1 MKSINVTLESMTVNG
16 EEVPLLSADLVVV
29 RRPETDR
36 IDWECVAFTLLMDPF
51 PQEPVF
57 LEMVDVVESRT
68 LSGDALVVRSDQNR
82 HVFRGGGDLSG
93 LTAEDGLESDQ

>member
-93 LTAEDGLESDQ
+93 LMPEDGLKPSQ

>member
-16 EEVPLLSADLVVV
+16 EEVPVLSADLVVV

-36 IDWECVAFTLLMDPF
+36 LDWGCIAFTLLMDPF

-93 LTAEDGLESDQ
+93 LMPEDGLEPNQ

>member
-36 IDWECVAFTLLMDPF
+36 LDWECVAFTLLMDPF

-93 LTAEDGLESDQ
+93 LTPADGLEPN

>member
-36 IDWECVAFTLLMDPF
+36 LDWECVAFTLLMDPF

-68 LSGDALVVRSDQNR
+68 LSGNALVVRSDQNR

-93 LTAEDGLESDQ
+93 LMPEDGLEPNE

>member
-1 MKSINVTLESMTVNG
+1 MKSINVTLESLTVNG
-16 EEVPLLSADLVVV
+16 EEVPLLSADIVVV
-29 RRPETDR
+29 RRPESDR
-36 IDWECVAFTLLMDPF
+36 LDWECVAFTLLMDPF

-68 LSGDALVVRSDQNR
+68 LSCDALVVRSDQNR

-93 LTAEDGLESDQ
+93 LTPADGLEPN

>member
-1 MKSINVTLESMTVNG
+1 MNG

-36 IDWECVAFTLLMDPF
+36 LDWECVAFTLLMDPF

-93 LTAEDGLESDQ
+93 LLPEDGLEPNE

>member
-16 EEVPLLSADLVVV
+16 EDVPLLSADLVVV

-36 IDWECVAFTLLMDPF
+36 LDWECVAFTLLMDPF

-93 LTAEDGLESDQ
+93 LMPEDGLEPNQ

>member
-36 IDWECVAFTLLMDPF
+36 LDWECVAFTLLMDPF
-51 PQEPVF
+51 SQEPVF

-93 LTAEDGLESDQ
+93 LMPEDGLEPNQ

>member
-16 EEVPLLSADLVVV
+16 EEVPLLSGDLVVV
-29 RRPETDR
+29 RRTETDR
-36 IDWECVAFTLLMDPF
+36 IDWECIAFTLLMDPF
-51 PQEPVF
+51 PQEPCL

-68 LSGDALVVRSDQNR
+68 LSGHALVVRSDQNR

-93 LTAEDGLESDQ
+93 LTVEDDLGPIE

>member
-36 IDWECVAFTLLMDPF
+36 LDWECVAFTLLMDPF
-51 PQEPVF
+51 PQDPVF

-93 LTAEDGLESDQ
+93 LMPEDGLEPNQ

>member
-16 EEVPLLSADLVVV
+16 EEVPMLSADLVVV

-36 IDWECVAFTLLMDPF
+36 LDWECVAFTLLMDPF

-93 LTAEDGLESDQ
+93 LIPEDGLEPNQ

>member
-1 MKSINVTLESMTVNG
+1 VNG

-36 IDWECVAFTLLMDPF
+36 LDWECVAFTLLMDPF

-57 LEMVDVVESRT
+57 LEMVDVVEGRT

-93 LTAEDGLESDQ
+93 LMPEDGLGPNQ

>member
-82 HVFRGGGDLSG
+82 HVFRGGGDLNG
-93 LTAEDGLESDQ
+93 LTEEDGLESDQ

>member
-36 IDWECVAFTLLMDPF
+36 LDWECVAFTLLMDPF

-57 LEMVDVVESRT
+57 LEMIDVVESRT
-68 LSGDALVVRSDQNR
+68 LSGNALVVRSDQNR

-93 LTAEDGLESDQ
+93 LMPEDGLEPNQ

>member
-16 EEVPLLSADLVVV
+16 DEVPLLSADLVVV

-36 IDWECVAFTLLMDPF
+36 LDWECVAFTLLMDPF

-93 LTAEDGLESDQ
+93 LMPEDGLEPNQ

>member
-36 IDWECVAFTLLMDPF
+36 LDWECVAFTLLMDPF

-93 LTAEDGLESDQ
+93 LTPADGLEPNQ

>member
-1 MKSINVTLESMTVNG
+1 MKSLNVTLESMTVNG

-93 LTAEDGLESDQ
+93 LMPEDGLEPNQ

>member
-1 MKSINVTLESMTVNG
+1 MNG

-36 IDWECVAFTLLMDPF
+36 LDWECVAFTLLMDPF

-57 LEMVDVVESRT
+57 LEMVDVVEGRT

-93 LTAEDGLESDQ
+93 LMPEDGLGPNQ

>member
-36 IDWECVAFTLLMDPF
+36 LDWECVAFTLLMDPF

-68 LSGDALVVRSDQNR
+68 LSGDALVVRSDQI
-82 HVFRGGGDLSG
+82 VMSFVAAA
-93 LTAEDGLESDQ
+93 T

>member
-16 EEVPLLSADLVVV
+16 EEVPLLSADRVVV

-36 IDWECVAFTLLMDPF
+36 LDWECVAFTLLMDPF

-93 LTAEDGLESDQ
+93 LMPEDGLGPNQ

>member
-1 MKSINVTLESMTVNG
+1 
-16 EEVPLLSADLVVV
+16 
-29 RRPETDR
+29 
-36 IDWECVAFTLLMDPF
+36 MDPF

-93 LTAEDGLESDQ
+93 LMPEDGLEPSQ

>member
-29 RRPETDR
+29 RRPETDCL
-36 IDWECVAFTLLMDPF
+36 DWECVAFTLLMDPF

-93 LTAEDGLESDQ
+93 LMPEDGLEPNQ

>member
-36 IDWECVAFTLLMDPF
+36 LDWECVAFTLLMDPF

-57 LEMVDVVESRT
+57 LEMIDVVESRT
-68 LSGDALVVRSDQNR
+68 LSGNALVVRSDQNR

-93 LTAEDGLESDQ
+93 LMPEDGLGPNQ

>member
-16 EEVPLLSADLVVV
+16 EEVPLLSSDLVVV
-29 RRPETDR
+29 RRTETDR

-82 HVFRGGGDLSG
+82 HVFRGGGDLNG

>member
-93 LTAEDGLESDQ
+93 LTEEDGLVSDQ

>member
-16 EEVPLLSADLVVV
+16 EELPLLSADLVVM

-36 IDWECVAFTLLMDPF
+36 LDWECVAFTLLMDPF

-93 LTAEDGLESDQ
+93 LTPADGLEPNQ

>member
-1 MKSINVTLESMTVNG
+1 MKSINVTLESLTVNG

-36 IDWECVAFTLLMDPF
+36 LDWECVAFTLLMDPF

-93 LTAEDGLESDQ
+93 LTPADGLEPN

>member
-1 MKSINVTLESMTVNG
+1 MNG

-36 IDWECVAFTLLMDPF
+36 IDWECVAFTLLMEPF

-93 LTAEDGLESDQ
+93 LMPEDGLGPNQ

>member
-1 MKSINVTLESMTVNG
+1 MRSINVTLESMTVNG

-36 IDWECVAFTLLMDPF
+36 IDWECVAFTLLMEPF

-93 LTAEDGLESDQ
+93 LMPEDGLGPNQ

>member
-36 IDWECVAFTLLMDPF
+36 LDWECVAFTLLMDPF

-57 LEMVDVVESRT
+57 LEMIDVVESRT
-68 LSGDALVVRSDQNR
+68 LSGNALVVRSDQNR

-93 LTAEDGLESDQ
+93 LIPEDGLEPNQ

>member
-1 MKSINVTLESMTVNG
+1 MNG

-36 IDWECVAFTLLMDPF
+36 LDWECVAFTLLMDPF

-57 LEMVDVVESRT
+57 LEMIDVVESRT
-68 LSGDALVVRSDQNR
+68 LSGNALVVRSDQNR

-93 LTAEDGLESDQ
+93 LMPEDGLEPNQ

>member
-1 MKSINVTLESMTVNG
+1 MTVNG
-16 EEVPLLSADLVVV
+16 EEVPLLSADLVIV

-36 IDWECVAFTLLMDPF
+36 IDWECVVFTLLMDPF

>member
-16 EEVPLLSADLVVV
+16 EELPLLSADLVVV

-36 IDWECVAFTLLMDPF
+36 LDWECVAFTLLMDPF

-93 LTAEDGLESDQ
+93 LMPEDGLKPSQ

>member
-1 MKSINVTLESMTVNG
+1 MNG
-16 EEVPLLSADLVVV
+16 QEVPLLSADLVVV

-36 IDWECVAFTLLMDPF
+36 LDWECVAFTLLMDPF

-93 LTAEDGLESDQ
+93 LIPEDGLEPNQ

>member
-1 MKSINVTLESMTVNG
+1 MNG
-16 EEVPLLSADLVVV
+16 EDVPLLSADLVVV

-36 IDWECVAFTLLMDPF
+36 LDWECVAFTLLMDPF

-93 LTAEDGLESDQ
+93 LMPEDGLEPNQ

>member
-36 IDWECVAFTLLMDPF
+36 LDWECVAFTLLMDPF

-93 LTAEDGLESDQ
+93 LLPEDGLEPNQ

>member
-16 EEVPLLSADLVVV
+16 EDVPLLSADLVIV

-36 IDWECVAFTLLMDPF
+36 LDWECVAFTLLMDPF

-82 HVFRGGGDLSG
+82 HVFRGGGDLTG
-93 LTAEDGLESDQ
+93 LMPEDGLEPNQ